1 MKIAF
6 LSCTSGLAFR
16 GGETVCDALAKH
28 LSAHHDVTVFQP
40 KTFEQGRPYRMI
52 EIPIVVG
59 DRKASRSFLKYAR
72 LDRAYRKMLLFSIR
86 AVWKCLFLRPD
97 IIVPINGS
105 WVALLSK
112 IYSSISRAKL
122 VISGQSAV
130 CPDPL
135 TLKIRPD
142 LFVCL
147 SHPGERC
154 VRRIA
159 PKQKTVIIPNGA
171 DLNLFAPKPKSNPY
185 GLPRP
190 IVLCA
195 AGPDRY
201 KNVQETIQAVSR
213 LDGVSLLVMGGNQE
227 TREMGA
233 QLMGIRYKQAM
244 VPHEQMPE
252 ICNCADVFT
261 LASESSEAFGVVYVE
276 AMACNLPVVATDDE
290 LRREI
295 VGPAGIFVKD
305 VRDAAAYAA
314 ALKAALEMN
323 WGDLPRKQAEKFDWT
338 EIAGQYESEFSK
350 ILSCG

>member
-1 MKIAF
+1 MKIVF

-28 LSAHHDVTVFQP
+28 LSARHDVTVFQP
-40 KTFEQGRPYRMI
+40 KIFEQGRPYRMV

-59 DRKASRSFLKYAR
+59 DRKAPRSFLRHFR
-72 LDRAYRKMLLFSIR
+72 LDRAYRKMLLFAIR
-86 AVWKCLFLRPD
+86 AIWKCLFLRPD

-105 WVALLSK
+105 WVALFSK
-112 IYSSISRAKL
+112 IYASISKAKL
-122 VISGQSAV
+122 VISGQSAI

-147 SHPGERC
+147 SQPGERC

-159 PKQKTVIIPNGA
+159 PKQKTVIIPNGV

-213 LDGVSLLVMGGNQE
+213 LDGVSLLVMGGNRE
-227 TREMGA
+227 TSELGA
-233 QLMGIRYKQAM
+233 QLLGSRYRQAM
-244 VPHEQMPE
+244 VPHDRMPE

-261 LASESSEAFGVVYVE
+261 LASESSEAFGIVYVE

-295 VGPAGIFVKD
+295 VGPAGVFVKD
-305 VRDAAAYAA
+305 VRDPAAYAA
-314 ALKAALEMN
+314 ALKAALEED
-323 WGDLPRKQAEKFDWT
+323 WGNRPRRRAEKFGWA
-338 EIAGQYESEFSK
+338 EIARQYENEFSK
-350 ILSCG
+350 LSS